1 MLNRYRIND
10 EGKAMGRLKDLS
22 AGTIPQHLLEGIERD
37 VLSGIRE
44 YAASRARDVAC
55 GAEAPELAALRV
67 AD

>member
-1 MLNRYRIND
+1 
-10 EGKAMGRLKDLS
+10 MGRLKDLS